1 MVKDTIYV
9 DTTKQVVIYLPTSI
23 DDSVSETV
31 VDTVD
36 TPSLQE
42 EIVVLET
49 PEVIEP
55 DTTETLK
62 IKEELDSAQEQKMN
76 LAQEIISTNTLKNL
90 GQEIQEELID
100 DLPRK
105 EVIEEL
111 VEEIKEVPKEVEE
124 VPKEVEKVG
133 DVTEIPSTV
142 ESQAADNSDSMQD
155 LENVPDVMEEE
166 TLKEDE
172 KVEVMN
178 ETPSA
183 LEKNVIDD
191 SDSILDLEN
200 VPDVVVEESDTP
212 ERDYESIHKRN
223 RILVWRLVKR
233 FMFYADQKY
242 DLSTGMNK
250 SMENYRDL
258 FQNNAVIYHDLMKSP
273 EHVDY
278 RDYFD
283 DVSEY
288 FDNVKIDQEFEDVW
302 MIYNRLFQADLS
314 KLETESNFSDEDGSS
329 FYYELPIKKYVS
341 NKIGNDGKI
350 IQLDKPEEYNL
361 RFKILVDYQELE
373 ARIAGI
379 YLN

>member
-142 ESQAADNSDSMQD
+142 ESQAADNSDSMQ
-155 LENVPDVMEEE
+155 
-166 TLKEDE
+166 
-172 KVEVMN
+172 
-178 ETPSA
+178 
-183 LEKNVIDD
+183 
-191 SDSILDLEN
+191 DLEN